1 METTQTDQQQR
12 DAATVR
18 TGFWPKIKL
27 VARRVPFAEDALA
40 GWYAAND
47 AATPSWV
54 RATLIGALAYFVMPF
69 DAVPDIFAVLGY
81 ADDAAVLLA
90 AVKAVG
96 SHITQGHRGRARR
109 WRSPCA
115 PRHRSRPTARTH
127 PHAARPPRPRHPTR
141 RR

>member
-1 METTQTDQQQR
+1 METAQTEQQR
-12 DAATVR
+12 RDTATVQ
-18 TGFWPKIKL
+18 TGFWPKIKQ
-27 VARRVPFAEDALA
+27 VARRVPFAEDAVA

-47 AATPSWV
+47 PATPSWV

-69 DAVPDIFAVLGY
+69 DAVPDVFALLGY

-109 WRSPCA
+109 WLDSTDLA
-115 PRHRSRPTARTH
+115 
-127 PHAARPPRPRHPTR
+127 
-141 RR
+141 